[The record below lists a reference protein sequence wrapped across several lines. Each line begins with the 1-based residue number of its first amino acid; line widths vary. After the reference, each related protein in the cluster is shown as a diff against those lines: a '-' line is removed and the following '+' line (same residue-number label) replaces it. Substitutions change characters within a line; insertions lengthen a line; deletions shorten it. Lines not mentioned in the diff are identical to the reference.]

1 MDFGNILDDWEKLSA
16 KPGGLEKAAEAERQ
30 LREDDSRAK
39 RKAKAGAEAGKAGSS
54 GKGGKGQDARDS
66 LAAWLDSHA
75 VDDKDARSAGRG
87 EGDGAGGAADARG
100 IQAAREAEARRL
112 AAKRPEATLD
122 LHGMTAEEA
131 EASLSAFLEAAARKG
146 LEKVLVITG
155 KGIHSQ
161 GEPVLGKAA
170 RRTIEASPWAGRFG
184 VADAASGGGGAL
196 WVILKK
202 GLISRGR

>member
-1 MDFGNILDDWEKLSA
+1 MDFGDILDDWDKFSA
-16 KPGGLEKAAEAERQ
+16 RPGGLEKAAEAERQ
-30 LREDDSRAK
+30 LREDDSRS
-39 RKAKAGAEAGKAGSS
+39 RRDGKAGSARA
-54 GKGGKGQDARDS
+54 KGGAAAGGKARDARDS

-75 VDDKDARSAGRG
+75 VDDKDARSAERPGGPG
-87 EGDGAGGAADARG
+87 EDDPRNL
-100 IQAAREAEARRL
+100 QKAREAEARRL
-112 AAKRPEATLD
+112 AAKRPDAALD
-122 LHGMTAEEA
+122 LHGMTADEA
-131 EASLSAFLEAAARKG
+131 ETALAAFLEASARKG
-146 LEKVLVITG
+146 CEKVLVITG

-170 RRTIEASPWAGRFG
+170 RHAIEASPWAGRFG

>member
-16 KPGGLEKAAEAERQ
+16 KPGGLEKAAEAEKQ
-30 LREDDSRAK
+30 LREEDSRA
-39 RKAKAGAEAGKAGSS
+39 RRKAGAEAKTGKAR
-54 GKGGKGQDARDS
+54 KAQDAHDS

-75 VDDKDARSAGRG
+75 VDDKDSRSAGRAA
-87 EGDGAGGAADARG
+87 EDGRDADARS
-100 IQAAREAEARRL
+100 IQAGREAETRRL
-112 AAKRPEATLD
+112 AAKRPEASLD
-122 LHGMTAEEA
+122 LHGMRAEEA
-131 EASLSAFLEAAARKG
+131 EAALVAFLEVSARKG

-170 RRTIEASPWAGRFG
+170 RRAIEASPWAGRFG